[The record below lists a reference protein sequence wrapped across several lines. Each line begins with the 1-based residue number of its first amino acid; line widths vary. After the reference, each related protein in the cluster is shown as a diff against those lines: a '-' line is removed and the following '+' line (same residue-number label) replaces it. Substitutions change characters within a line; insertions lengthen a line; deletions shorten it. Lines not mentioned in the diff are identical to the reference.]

1 MPVIELKTIIRAP
14 IERCFLLSLSVDLHV
29 LSTNGTNEKAIAGV
43 TSGVMKMGDTV
54 TWRAKHF
61 GIYQKLSTKIS
72 AYQSPNYFVD
82 EMVKGAFKKIYHQH
96 IFHPHSEGTFMT
108 DLFDFEAPLGF
119 ITNCILKNY
128 MTKFLEQ
135 RNQTI
140 KEIAEGDSWKK
151 IIEREVVKIIS

>member
-14 IERCFLLSLSVDLHV
+14 IERCFLLSLSVDLHM
-29 LSTNGTNEKAIAGV
+29 LSTKWTDEKAIAGI

-61 GIYQKLSTKIS
+61 GIYQKLTTIIS
-72 AYQSPNYFVD
+72 AYQCPNYFVD

-96 IFHPHSEGTFMT
+96 IFHPHADGTAMT
-108 DLFDFEAPLGF
+108 DLFDFEAPFGF
-119 ITNCILKNY
+119 ISNGILKNY

-135 RNQTI
+135 RNRTI
-140 KEIAEGDSWKK
+140 KEIAEGDGWEKLLNG
-151 IIEREVVKIIS
+151 IS

>member
-43 TSGVMKMGDTV
+43 TSGIMKMGDTV

-96 IFHPHSEGTFMT
+96 IFHPNGIGTVMT
-108 DLFDFEAPLGF
+108 DVFDFEAPLGF
-119 ITNCILKNY
+119 IGKLFSKNILKNY
-128 MTKFLEQ
+128 MEKFLEQ

-140 KEIAEGDSWKK
+140 KKVAEGEEWKK
-151 IIEREVVKIIS
+151 LLIQTS